1 LPLSYSITIKRSA
14 EKDLN
19 KLPKNDR
26 DKAVKIILGLA
37 ENPRPKGCAKL
48 KFKEGWR
55 VRFGDYRIIFEINDS
70 DRKITVI
77 GVKHRRETY
86 RR

>member
-1 LPLSYSITIKRSA
+1 LPLSYSITIKKSA

-19 KLPKNDR
+19 KLPKKDR
-26 DKAVKIILGLA
+26 DKAVRIILGLA
-37 ENPRPKGCAKL
+37 KKPRPKGCAKL
-48 KFKEGWR
+48 KFKECWR

-70 DRKITVI
+70 ARKIAVI
-77 GVKHRRETY
+77 GVKHRRDVY